1 VLLSGDRLQEAL
13 TELQQLKQMVPTESL
28 VFFLAGKVYE
38 KLGQAHL
45 ARAHFSWAMDL
56 DPKGANNQLKDAIE
70 PALSRLPSDDKSG
83 GDAGV
88 LGDSSFLPVDLSV
101 HAESM
106 DQFHPIQAME
116 SDESL

>member
-1 VLLSGDRLQEAL
+1 
-13 TELQQLKQMVPTESL
+13 M
-28 VFFLAGKVYE
+28 
-38 KLGQAHL
+38 
-45 ARAHFSWAMDL
+45 
-56 DPKGANNQLKDAIE
+56 
-70 PALSRLPSDDKSG
+70 
-83 GDAGV
+83 